1 MGVAIYVQGYKKKES
16 SISGRIK
23 CLDWYEIDKN
33 EIQNEEIEGTS
44 TVIHDGLYTIDYLV
58 SQSYLSDFGIYD
70 TSEITFYYH
79 IPNGM
84 SGANFRNENG
94 KSFEIMFGPDKLIE
108 VIPKLLQLAE
118 WANGRSSISF
128 NAENAI
134 AELKRLIEILEK
146 VKNENGVIS
155 FFLG

>member
-1 MGVAIYVQGYKKKES
+1 
-16 SISGRIK
+16 
-23 CLDWYEIDKN
+23 
-33 EIQNEEIEGTS
+33 
-44 TVIHDGLYTIDYLV
+44 
-58 SQSYLSDFGIYD
+58 
-70 TSEITFYYH
+70 
-79 IPNGM
+79 M

-134 AELKRLIEILEK
+134 AELKRLIEILDN